1 MMHLMRDVYTFTDRP
16 CLTEHRV
23 QFTPTVPH
31 CSMATLIGLCIRVKL
46 LRTLAPRFKV
56 DIQVGRGGGVGQVG
70 MKGERAEMPIP
81 LPASPSSPTYSQVD
95 PRFLCL

>member
-1 MMHLMRDVYTFTDRP
+1 MRDVYTFTDRP

-23 QFTPTVPH
+23 QFKPTVPH

-56 DIQVGRGGGVGQVG
+56 DIQVRVEGGRGGHRDSRSTYRWGGVLA
-70 MKGERAEMPIP
+70 R
-81 LPASPSSPTYSQVD
+81 
-95 PRFLCL
+95 

>member
-31 CSMATLIGLCIRVKL
+31 CSMATLIGLCSSVMSHYCGPCIYTGFSSHPRSH
-46 LRTLAPRFKV
+46 TAPW
-56 DIQVGRGGGVGQVG
+56 
-70 MKGERAEMPIP
+70 
-81 LPASPSSPTYSQVD
+81 
-95 PRFLCL
+95 PR